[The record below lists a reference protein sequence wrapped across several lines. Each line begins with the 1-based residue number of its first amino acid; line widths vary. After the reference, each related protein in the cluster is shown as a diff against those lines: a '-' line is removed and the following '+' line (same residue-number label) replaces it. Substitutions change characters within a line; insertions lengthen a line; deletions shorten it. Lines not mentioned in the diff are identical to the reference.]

1 MHFQSFGVHNNM
13 CAESAIEK
21 LQQIARE
28 KESQRSEHRQRHEEE
43 AELLRR
49 IEIKEELRRAKR
61 EGMLNI

>member
-1 MHFQSFGVHNNM
+1 M